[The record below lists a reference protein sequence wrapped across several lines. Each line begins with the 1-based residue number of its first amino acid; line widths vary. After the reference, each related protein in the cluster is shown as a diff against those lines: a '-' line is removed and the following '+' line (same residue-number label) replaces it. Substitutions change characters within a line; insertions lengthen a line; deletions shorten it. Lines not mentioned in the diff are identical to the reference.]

1 MRDSQVSAPD
11 LDLRLVRYFTVVAEC
26 RHFGRAA
33 AELRV
38 AQPSLSRQIRHLE
51 QQLGARLL
59 DRTPLGTRLT
69 DAGEVFLPR
78 ARALLRAAA
87 QATAATR
94 AAAQPSRITIGYT
107 VGLIITP
114 AVRNLRLQHPDAD
127 VQTLHLDWNE
137 PREALLDHRVDA
149 VVTRLPIRTDGLHV
163 TILYDEPRLLLV
175 PVDHRLAGKESVTLD
190 DIAGE
195 PIPRLPDP
203 VWNAYWR
210 IDPRPDGSPAPD
222 GPLVEAY
229 EDKTEL
235 IAAGQAVAIIPGSTP
250 GGNLRPDLTT
260 IPLQGVEPSH
270 VVLATRDADRSRL
283 VAAFRKSAH
292 DCLIAPAQDSFPAE
306 PNLSPGDN
314 TAGSRETGPDGGPIQ
329 RLPATKTSL
338 PLPCGP
344 GLPERLLSRSRQVYM
359 VNGESRGLIQTAP
372 QVFGEVMGE
381 LFGLIAVGVLTP
393 GQPTAYE
400 LADGLCGPPVG
411 KLALLP
417 RNRPPLG
424 LTMQRAVLSEW

>member
-1 MRDSQVSAPD
+1 MTDLQVPAPD
-11 LDLRLVRYFTVVAEC
+11 LDLRLVRYFTVVADC

-33 AELRV
+33 AELRI

-59 DRTPLGTRLT
+59 DRTPQGSRLT
-69 DAGEVFLPR
+69 EAGEVFLPR
-78 ARALLRAAA
+78 AKALLRSAA
-87 QATAATR
+87 QAAAATR

-107 VGLIITP
+107 AGLIVTP
-114 AVRNLRLQHPDAD
+114 AVRNLRRQHPDAD

-175 PVDHRLAGKESVTLD
+175 PMDHRLAGKESVTLD

-210 IDPRPDGSPAPD
+210 IDPRPDGSPAPH

-229 EDKTEL
+229 EDKIEL
-235 IAAGQAVAIIPGSTP
+235 IAAGEAVAIVPGISA
-250 GGNLRPDLTT
+250 GRLRPDLTT
-260 IPLQGVEPSH
+260 IPLHGVEPSH
-270 VVLATRDADRSRL
+270 VILATRAADRSRL

-292 DCLIAPAQDSFPAE
+292 DCLTVPALAGSSTE
-306 PNLSPGDN
+306 PHLSPGHD
-314 TAGSRETGPDGGPIQ
+314 PD
-329 RLPATKTSL
+329 
-338 PLPCGP
+338 
-344 GLPERLLSRSRQVYM
+344 
-359 VNGESRGLIQTAP
+359 
-372 QVFGEVMGE
+372 
-381 LFGLIAVGVLTP
+381 
-393 GQPTAYE
+393 
-400 LADGLCGPPVG
+400 
-411 KLALLP
+411 
-417 RNRPPLG
+417 
-424 LTMQRAVLSEW
+424 